1 VSARAWYA
9 TLSLAAIRTSNK
21 KPAKKPHDNAPMKN
35 TAKTDGS
42 AATPAAPTFAEATKV
57 WAKIGLLSF
66 GGPAAQIAL
75 MHKELVEER
84 RWIGEQRF
92 LHALNYC
99 MLLPGPEAQQL
110 ATYIGWLMH
119 RTKGGLA
126 AGLLFI
132 LPGALV
138 MLGLS
143 ILYVLYRH
151 VPLIDAA
158 FFGIKAAV
166 LAVVVEAVLRIGRR
180 ALKNRVMIWIA
191 VAAFIGIYVFHIPFP
206 LIILVA
212 GLVGWIGSHH
222 APRLFAVGGAGGK
235 ETAPDFK
242 GAVDVMF
249 ERGDLTHA
257 EPSLARSLRA
267 LAIWLPIW
275 LAPVVLLWGLTGSSA
290 VWTQIG
296 AFFSMMAVVT
306 FGGAYAV
313 LAYVAQAAVSSYGW
327 LAPGEMVDGLGLAE
341 STPGPLIMVLQFVG
355 FLAAYRAPGALDPIL
370 AGCLGALLTTWVT
383 FAPCFLWIFVGAPYI
398 EALRGN
404 ASVSAALSAITAAVV
419 GVIMNLAVW
428 FALHVVFREV
438 RAFEVWGIGP
448 DLPVLA
454 SIDWRAAVLAL
465 AAMIAML
472 RFKTG
477 MVPTLVASA
486 VAGLVLKTLAA

>member
-1 VSARAWYA
+1 MSI
-9 TLSLAAIRTSNK
+9 SLTTQDA
-21 KPAKKPHDNAPMKN
+21 
-35 TAKTDGS
+35 S
-42 AATPAAPTFAEATKV
+42 AAPAAPSLAEATRV
-57 WAKIGLLSF
+57 WARIGLLSF
-66 GGPAAQIAL
+66 GGPAGQIAL

-119 RTKGGLA
+119 RTVGGLA
-126 AGLLFI
+126 AGMLFL

-158 FFGIKAAV
+158 FFGAKAAV

-180 ALKNRVMIWIA
+180 ALKNRVMIGIA
-191 VAAFIGIYVFHIPFP
+191 VAAFIGIYVLHVPFP
-206 LIILVA
+206 LIILAA
-212 GLVGWIGSHH
+212 GLFGWFGSRAAPELFAGGSHGGRG
-222 APRLFAVGGAGGK
+222 AAVEMPGII
-235 ETAPDFK
+235 DR
-242 GAVDVMF
+242 MY
-249 ERGDLTHA
+249 ERGELAHA
-257 EPSLARSLRA
+257 DPSWPRAFRVLAV
-267 LAIWLPIW
+267 WLPVWLGPVLLLW
-275 LAPVVLLWGLTGSSA
+275 LATGSSS

-296 AFFSMMAVVT
+296 GFFSAMAVVT

-313 LAYVAQAAVSSYGW
+313 LAYVAQAAVDGFGW

-341 STPGPLIMVLQFVG
+341 TTPGPLIMVLQFVG
-355 FLAAYRAPGALDPIL
+355 FLAAYRAPGSLDPLL

-383 FAPCFLWIFVGAPYI
+383 FAPCFLWIFLGAPYV

-404 ASVSAALSAITAAVV
+404 RAITAALSAITAAVV
-419 GVIMNLAVW
+419 GVVMNLALW

-438 RAFEVWGIGP
+438 RTLDLFGVGP
-448 DLPVLA
+448 DVPVPD
-454 SIDWRAAVLAL
+454 SIDWRAALLATG
-465 AAMIAML
+465 AMVAML
-472 RFKTG
+472 RFRLG
-477 MVPTLVASA
+477 MIPTLA
-486 VAGLVLKTLAA
+486 VCAAAGIGLSYLPAAL